1 MLTFRHTEEIP
12 TARLPTNLAQYVEK
26 LLSSISAAYQH
37 YDPEDDGC
45 IIVITPKDLDKNLC
59 ERLGR
64 KWSESTFEG
73 VDELGVQKRSVQRLK
88 RTLDEDFHLPL
99 HEIDGIG
106 EKCKRWR
113 IPKTATIILPKIDT
127 IGLDIPEL
135 LALYVL
141 RGVAGV
147 YKGSSIMSD
156 IDKAFDKIGA
166 AIAPESRKMLDKYS
180 RLFVVAPKSAKN
192 YSASDGN
199 IEELSFAII
208 KQKTCK
214 VTYHAFGEDVFKTY
228 DINPLHFFEHDG
240 GLYLIAVITK
250 YGDLRTFAVERFTK
264 VEQTDADFIYPADF
278 DPERY
283 LSSAFTL
290 YFGESETFKICFP
303 KDQARYISERIWAVD
318 QKIETRKDG
327 SLILTMTTSGG
338 YDIKKWVLSF
348 GGDAELL
355 EPQWMRD
362 EIVEEMERSLK
373 KYQGKK

>member
-1 MLTFRHTEEIP
+1 MPKREKNQWAGQLVKVVK
-12 TARLPTNLAQYVEK
+12 AVK
-26 LLSSISAAYQH
+26 LLSRTNGASI
-37 YDPEDDGC
+37 EEL
-45 IIVITPKDLDKNLC
+45 I
-59 ERLGR
+59 
-64 KWSESTFEG
+64 
-73 VDELGVQKRSVQRLK
+73 DELGVQKRSVQRLK
-88 RTLDEDFHLPL
+88 RTLDEDFNLAL

-106 EKCKRWR
+106 EKCKRWH
-113 IPKTATIILPKIDT
+113 IPKTATIILPKVDT
-127 IGLDIPEL
+127 IGLDISEL

-147 YKGSSIMSD
+147 YKGSSIMSE

-208 KQKTCK
+208 EQKTCK
-214 VTYHAFGEDVFKTY
+214 VTYHAFGSDDVKTY

-250 YGDLRTFAVERFTK
+250 YGDIRTFAVERFTK
-264 VEQTDADFIYPADF
+264 VNQLVAGFVYPADF
-278 DPERY
+278 DPERF

-290 YFGESETFKICFP
+290 YFGEPETFKIRFP
-303 KDQARYISERIWAVD
+303 KEQARYISERIWAVD
-318 QKIETRKDG
+318 QKIEIKKDG
-327 SLILTMTTSGG
+327 SLLLTMNTSGG

-362 EIVEEMERSLK
+362 EIVEEMQRGLQSYQKAQK
-373 KYQGKK
+373 KSGVRK